1 MSLEEETVVVV
12 TTKLPEVPKGTTLNF
27 HHIYLCLLPPVSAFS
42 SLCAAAERLPLIFVC
57 VFSLFFRGVFV
68 ALAMGG
74 GGGPRPATQAAAPVS
89 SDVVKEAYRKRA
101 ESRRRQDA
109 NMSDKDR
116 ANMSRMLKQ
125 VRPPTP
131 CETCLGLS
139 LITP

>member
-1 MSLEEETVVVV
+1 MCRGGETSDSLLRDCVV
-12 TTKLPEVPKGTTLNF
+12 
-27 HHIYLCLLPPVSAFS
+27 
-42 SLCAAAERLPLIFVC
+42 
-57 VFSLFFRGVFV
+57 FRVFV
-68 ALAMGG
+68 ALAVGG
-74 GGGPRPATQAAAPVS
+74 GGGARPATQAAAPVS

-131 CETCLGLS
+131 L
-139 LITP
+139 